1 MGRGGGGRVS
11 NVSEGDI
18 MIYRNFIIIS
28 AVMISCR
35 MQPQVH
41 RDAGFQH
48 DDLTWNDYASGLI
61 GASGL

>member
-1 MGRGGGGRVS
+1 
-11 NVSEGDI
+11 